1 MTISSCP
8 KRFSSSKPS
17 LGWNHHALS
26 LSPQTATTPIAT
38 WAATPSSD
46 TQAGIAMGVAIGR
59 FRCVS
64 PHSGLLAPDHSGLY
78 DAVSSFPIFLIG
90 VFVKLEPDPRGL
102 MDNLTQGQVDIEVIE

>member
-1 MTISSCP
+1 
-8 KRFSSSKPS
+8 
-17 LGWNHHALS
+17 
-26 LSPQTATTPIAT
+26 
-38 WAATPSSD
+38 
-46 TQAGIAMGVAIGR
+46 MGVAIGR

-102 MDNLTQGQVDIEVIE
+102 MDNLTQGQVDIEVIELTILTASIVA